1 MSGRRDLAAGLAVI
15 AVGILAVAGGTLLGS
30 GDLGGG
36 IESWPPVV
44 RAILVGLSVA
54 IGLLLLG
61 RALTMLAEGRPDG
74 APATPEDRDVRTMI
88 RAVRLAFL
96 AVAALAAAGAWLVGE
111 ELLLV
116 VAAVIAGVDVI
127 ETTFLLLVARTHR
140 GDRRP
145 DA

>member
-1 MSGRRDLAAGLAVI
+1 MSGRGELASGVAFIAIGVVAV
-15 AVGILAVAGGTLLGS
+15 VGGTLLGS
-30 GDLGGG
+30 GQIGGG
-36 IESWPPVV
+36 IDSWPPLVQ
-44 RAILVGLSVA
+44 AILVGLSVA

-61 RALTMLAEGRPDG
+61 RAVTMLAAAAPEGAATPDG
-74 APATPEDRDVRTMI
+74 RDVRTMI

-96 AVAALAAAGAWLVGE
+96 AVAAFAAAGAWLVGQ

-116 VAAVIAGVDVI
+116 VAAVIAGIDVI

-140 GDRRP
+140 TDRGP

>member
-1 MSGRRDLAAGLAVI
+1 VSDRRDLAAGLAVI
-15 AVGILAVAGGTLLGS
+15 GIGIVAVLGGTLLGS
-30 GDLGGG
+30 GEIGGG
-36 IESWPPVV
+36 IESWPPMV

-61 RALTMLAEGRPDG
+61 RALTMLAESRPDG
-74 APATPEDRDVRTMI
+74 APASPESRDVRTMI

-96 AVAALAAAGAWLVGE
+96 AVAAFAAAGAWLVGQE
-111 ELLLV
+111 VLLV

-127 ETTFLLLVARTHR
+127 ETTFLLLVARTHH

>member
-1 MSGRRDLAAGLAVI
+1 MNGRRDLVNGIAFIAIGIVAVI
-15 AVGILAVAGGTLLGS
+15 GGTLLGS
-30 GDLGGG
+30 GQIGGG
-36 IESWPPVV
+36 IDSWPPLV

-61 RALTMLAEGRPDG
+61 RAVTMLAASAPEGAATPDG
-74 APATPEDRDVRTMI
+74 RNVRTMI

-96 AVAALAAAGAWLVGE
+96 AVAAFAAAGAWLVGQ

-116 VAAVIAGVDVI
+116 VAAVIAGIDVI
-127 ETTFLLLVARTHR
+127 ETTFLLLVARTHQS
-140 GDRRP
+140 DRRP

>member
-1 MSGRRDLAAGLAVI
+1 VSGRRDLIGGIAIIGVGLI
-15 AVGILAVAGGTLLGS
+15 AVVGGTLLGS
-30 GDLGGG
+30 GRIGGG
-36 IESWPPVV
+36 IESWPPLV

-61 RALTMLAEGRPDG
+61 RAVTMLAAAAPEGT
-74 APATPEDRDVRTMI
+74 ATPEGRDVRTMI

-96 AVAALAAAGAWLVGE
+96 AVAAFAAAGAWLIGQ

-116 VAAVIAGVDVI
+116 IAAVIAGIDVI

-140 GDRRP
+140 GDRHP